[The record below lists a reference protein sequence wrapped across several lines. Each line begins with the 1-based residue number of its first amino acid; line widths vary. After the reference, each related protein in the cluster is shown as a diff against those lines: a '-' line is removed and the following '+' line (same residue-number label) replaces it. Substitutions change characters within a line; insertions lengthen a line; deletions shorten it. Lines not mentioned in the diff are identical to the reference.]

1 LEEMSAR
8 RLFPGPLL
16 LAVVMTAAC
25 GADAPTPVPSPS
37 PQEDWLAFA
46 VTCAPPG
53 CSGLTNAEIDR
64 SVTPARARLRVGQQ
78 TSLRAVALG
87 SCPQFEEFLDVRNW
101 AASDPTVIKV
111 EASSYESA
119 IVTALGPGVSAV
131 RAERVRPDG
140 TISTGGLRDAA
151 AGPTAVTGCVTRP
164 EVRIEVV
171 P

>member
-1 LEEMSAR
+1 MSSR
-8 RLFPGPLL
+8 RLFRGPLL

-46 VTCAPPG
+46 VTCGPG
-53 CSGLTNAEIDR
+53 SCPGLTNAPIDR

-78 TSLRAVALG
+78 TSLRAVALE
-87 SCPQFEEFLDVRNW
+87 SCPQFELFLDVRNW

-111 EASSYESA
+111 EASSYEYA
-119 IVTALGPGVSAV
+119 IVTALAPGISAV

-140 TISTGGLRDAA
+140 TISAGGLRDPIQNPAQ
-151 AGPTAVTGCVTRP
+151 GTGCFIRP
-164 EVRIEVV
+164 ELRIEVV

>member
-1 LEEMSAR
+1 
-8 RLFPGPLL
+8 
-16 LAVVMTAAC
+16 MTAAC

-46 VTCAPPG
+46 VICASGSCP
-53 CSGLTNAEIDR
+53 GLTNAPIDR
-64 SVTPARARLRVGQQ
+64 SVTPARARLRVGQK
-78 TSLRAVALG
+78 TSLRAFAFEE
-87 SCPQFEEFLDVRNW
+87 CPQFEEFLDVRNW
-101 AASDPTVIKV
+101 TASDPAVIDV

-119 IVTALGPGVSAV
+119 IVTALAPGVSAV

-140 TISTGGLRDAA
+140 TISAGGLRDAA
-151 AGPTAVTGCVTRP
+151 AGPTQVTGCRTRP